1 MDRLIRKGLVEVEG
15 EIVDKNGAKLKV
27 RWGSSPIVDGF
38 DYPPPPLL
46 AAYHKPLGVVS
57 SMRDERS
64 RPDLSSVLPMDWQA
78 PFARVLP
85 LRQTPCTVSLG
96 KRLQPKPSHTCGGR
110 AVGVRL
116 ACGGRAVGVCMQRAG
131 RVGAPPFP
139 GACPILPLRRAR
151 CTPWAASMPTRPGCC
166 SLAATVTR
174 PDPHAATPRHA
185 A

>member
-85 LRQTPCTVSLG
+85 LRQAPCTVSLG
-96 KRLQPKPSHTCGGR
+96 KRLQPMPSHTCGGR
-110 AVGVRL
+110 AVGVRW
-116 ACGGRAVGVCMQRAG
+116 ACGGRAVGVRWACACSAQAAW
-131 RVGAPPFP
+131 VPHPSLVHAPPF
-139 GACPILPLRRAR
+139 R
-151 CTPWAASMPTRPGCC
+151 CAG
-166 SLAATVTR
+166 
-174 PDPHAATPRHA
+174 HAAPRGSSRCRHDRA
-185 A
+185 PAL